1 MIFIEVYNN
10 RFNVGLKFTQM
21 CIEMIIEE
29 HTSTVTLS
37 VNHTLTYKKKSCC
50 KAARLNNNPKIHH
63 SKSVLCLFSLK
74 AHKHKHSCNSWTVP
88 YIIKLIE
95 VTVVVSSRYTNE
107 AEL

>member
-1 MIFIEVYNN
+1 MM
-10 RFNVGLKFTQM
+10 RK
-21 CIEMIIEE
+21 EE

-74 AHKHKHSCNSWTVP
+74 ARKHKHSCNSWDCALHYKP
-88 YIIKLIE
+88 
-95 VTVVVSSRYTNE
+95 N
-107 AEL
+107 